1 MTAEAHETTFRE
13 RADRKRTLG
22 VFLLIAAGAI
32 WLWLAYQL
40 LAPFTVNYGSS
51 RSIDCASP
59 VFYDEG
65 DGKRRS
71 YAATEGE
78 RCATE
83 RDPAD
88 LLVLLTLSVPLA
100 AAGTFHYARGT
111 VALDLRRHEDELAQ
125 LRAERKG

>member
-1 MTAEAHETTFRE
+1 MTAEAHETTFRA
-13 RADRKRTLG
+13 RADRMRTLG
-22 VFLLIAAGAI
+22 VYLLIAAGAV

-51 RSIDCASP
+51 RSTDCASP

-65 DGKRRS
+65 DGRRRS
-71 YAATEGE
+71 YADAEGQ

-88 LLVLLTLSVPLA
+88 LLALLILSVPLA
-100 AAGTFHYARGT
+100 AAGTFQYTRGT
-111 VALDLRRHEDELAQ
+111 VALDLRRHEEELAH
-125 LRAERKG
+125 LRAERKA

>member
-1 MTAEAHETTFRE
+1 MTAEAYETTFRE

-40 LAPFTVNYGSS
+40 LAPFTVNYGSD
-51 RSIDCASP
+51 RTIDCASP

-71 YAATEGE
+71 YAAAEGE

-88 LLVLLTLSVPLA
+88 LLALLTLSVPLA
-100 AAGTFHYARGT
+100 AAGTFQYARGT
-111 VALDLRRHEDELAQ
+111 VALDLRRHEDELAH
-125 LRAERKG
+125 LTAEHKA